1 MMKNKDYINGTS
13 TEQVSTN
20 WISANYICPYCRSTN
35 TVFDSSMILTSNPP
49 QNRCKCKDCG
59 KQFFSSQCTSD
70 WSNNDALNDFWKQDQ
85 SILNIPKIGDPT
97 PGELPYWIPFTPDPF
112 HLNPPYKQN
121 NYGWICP
128 KCGRVLA
135 PHLDSCKFC
144 GSGTI
149 TTPVTTT
156 NPNTFNVNDYLSKS
170 INDSNSVTAIPN
182 PNNKLTNDS
191 DLMNYI
197 TTTQQTE
204 SINTI
209 SSNIGDKINSNIGMN
224 KVDTEEMKQKF
235 LNESESVFEAVDK
248 YKEWKQN
255 KEIK

>member
-1 MMKNKDYINGTS
+1 M
-13 TEQVSTN
+13 
-20 WISANYICPYCRSTN
+20 
-35 TVFDSSMILTSNPP
+35 
-49 QNRCKCKDCG
+49 
-59 KQFFSSQCTSD
+59 
-70 WSNNDALNDFWKQDQ
+70 
-85 SILNIPKIGDPT
+85 
-97 PGELPYWIPFTPDPF
+97 
-112 HLNPPYKQN
+112 
-121 NYGWICP
+121 
-128 KCGRVLA
+128 
-135 PHLDSCKFC
+135 
-144 GSGTI
+144 
-149 TTPVTTT
+149 
-156 NPNTFNVNDYLSKS
+156 NDYLSKS

-204 SINTI
+204 NINAI
-209 SSNIGDKINSNIGMN
+209 SSNISDKINSNIGMN

>member
-1 MMKNKDYINGTS
+1 M
-13 TEQVSTN
+13 
-20 WISANYICPYCRSTN
+20 
-35 TVFDSSMILTSNPP
+35 
-49 QNRCKCKDCG
+49 
-59 KQFFSSQCTSD
+59 
-70 WSNNDALNDFWKQDQ
+70 
-85 SILNIPKIGDPT
+85 
-97 PGELPYWIPFTPDPF
+97 
-112 HLNPPYKQN
+112 
-121 NYGWICP
+121 
-128 KCGRVLA
+128 
-135 PHLDSCKFC
+135 
-144 GSGTI
+144 
-149 TTPVTTT
+149 
-156 NPNTFNVNDYLSKS
+156 NDYLSKS

-191 DLMNYI
+191 DLLNYI

-204 SINTI
+204 NINAI

>member
-1 MMKNKDYINGTS
+1 M
-13 TEQVSTN
+13 
-20 WISANYICPYCRSTN
+20 
-35 TVFDSSMILTSNPP
+35 
-49 QNRCKCKDCG
+49 
-59 KQFFSSQCTSD
+59 
-70 WSNNDALNDFWKQDQ
+70 
-85 SILNIPKIGDPT
+85 
-97 PGELPYWIPFTPDPF
+97 
-112 HLNPPYKQN
+112 
-121 NYGWICP
+121 
-128 KCGRVLA
+128 
-135 PHLDSCKFC
+135 
-144 GSGTI
+144 
-149 TTPVTTT
+149 
-156 NPNTFNVNDYLSKS
+156 NDYLSKS

-209 SSNIGDKINSNIGMN
+209 SSNIGDKINSNIGIN
-224 KVDTEEMKQKF
+224 KMDTEEMKQKF

>member
-1 MMKNKDYINGTS
+1 MLVVGNENNKWTKS
-13 TEQVSTN
+13 
-20 WISANYICPYCRSTN
+20 NYKCPYCKSTN
-35 TVFDSSMILTSNPP
+35 TEYDSTIILTSNPP
-49 QNRCKCKDCG
+49 QSRCRCKDCG
-59 KQFFSSQCTSD
+59 KDFFSGQCKSD

-97 PGELPYWIPFTPDPF
+97 PGESPYWTPFTPDPF
-112 HLNPPYKQN
+112 KLNPPYKQN

-191 DLMNYI
+191 DLLNYI
-197 TTTQQTE
+197 TTTQ
-204 SINTI
+204 SIDNNIKAINTTQ
-209 SSNIGDKINSNIGMN
+209 INNNYNGMS
-224 KVDTEEMKQKF
+224 KEEVRQKF
-235 LNESESVFEAVDK
+235 LDESESVFEAVDK
-248 YKEWKQN
+248 YKEWEKSLGGN
-255 KEIK
+255 K